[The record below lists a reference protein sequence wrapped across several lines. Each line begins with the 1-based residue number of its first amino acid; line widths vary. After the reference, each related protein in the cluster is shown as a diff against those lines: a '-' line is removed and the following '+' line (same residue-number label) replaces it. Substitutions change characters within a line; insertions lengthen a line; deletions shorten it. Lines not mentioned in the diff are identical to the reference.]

1 MALRSLLRCPAC
13 AKQGIDAFDRLF
25 LPAWRTIYCRSCGA
39 TFRLAPAWR
48 WIRIAA
54 TVVIGLPAL
63 YVAFES
69 SDPSHRIA
77 ALLVLAA
84 VLLLHAY
91 RPIVRTG
98 QFD

>member
-1 MALRSLLRCPAC
+1 MALRSLRKCPAC
-13 AKQGIDAFDRLF
+13 GKPGIDAVDRLF
-25 LPAWRTIYCRSCGA
+25 LPAWRTIHCRSCGA
-39 TFRLAPAWR
+39 TFRLARPWR

-69 SDPSHRIA
+69 SDPSYRIA

-84 VLLLHAY
+84 VLSLHAY
-91 RPIVRTG
+91 QPIVRTG
-98 QFD
+98 QLD